1 MCYSPRS
8 QPAGS
13 PVLEAGGCD
22 GLICFNILQWSETLT
37 IVVCGLQRSK
47 VENHLQQA
55 LTPEQRRM
63 RSETLRRTMML
74 LEHAASCNNPN
85 CASKSCR
92 KVKKLHLHYQT
103 CTKRTQGNCSYCRH
117 LMCLLSLHAKR
128 CTRENCPVPE
138 CGQYRQMRQHQAAQ
152 QEAMRRQQY
161 VRIRGMNPAAARA

>member
-1 MCYSPRS
+1 MGKTEVAADVMC
-8 QPAGS
+8 G
-13 PVLEAGGCD
+13 V
-22 GLICFNILQWSETLT
+22 
-37 IVVCGLQRSK
+37 QRSK

-74 LEHAASCNNPN
+74 LEHAASCNNTN
-85 CASKSCR
+85 CVSKSCR
-92 KVKKLHLHYQT
+92 KVKQLHMHYQT

-128 CTRENCPVPE
+128 CTRDNCPVPE

-161 VRIRGMNPAAARA
+161 VRIRGVNPAAARA